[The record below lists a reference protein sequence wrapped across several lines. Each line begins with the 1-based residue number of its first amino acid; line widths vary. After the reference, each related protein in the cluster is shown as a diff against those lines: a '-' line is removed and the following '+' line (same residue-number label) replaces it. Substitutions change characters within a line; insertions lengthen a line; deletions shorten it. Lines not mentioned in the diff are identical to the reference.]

1 MKSRKISKKK
11 KAGTP
16 TLSGI
21 PDDITLKY
29 VSKVDFRSLKLL
41 NMSNKSYR
49 SQLKPY
55 LTTNKYPSQFSAVH
69 KDAGVLMDNYGIT
82 LKDILLSSIETS
94 FFDNY
99 IKTFFIN
106 DENEQIEYICNILF
120 DYNDE
125 VKTELNKF
133 ETDTEITK
141 DFLKLLQP
149 NSLIFKKINNYSID
163 YRIFQFLLLFTDI
176 NMKGRS
182 KTLMKILLIKQLIIF
197 LQSIYLDKLLHHYEY
212 LKEYPVSSIN
222 TVLLDLNVHIE
233 SYLLHTRFKKAGYI
247 IIENSDI
254 FFFYFYSVIVTSLMF
269 HNTIFDNLPVA
280 RKYSI
285 KKGMIYDMLY
295 YIKSMYTVKNYNHR
309 NEYTIL
315 YLFNL
320 YTFVEKDTYL
330 KIFISLI
337 LFSYLNH
344 LFEKKIV
351 TARQLYSSDISFI
364 IERIH
369 TTILEYIEIL
379 PTLEFD
385 KIGLKNKQE
394 VDVEIKKDIL
404 LNLMQNL
411 ENK

>member
-41 NMSNKSYR
+41 NMTNKSYR

-69 KDAGVLMDNYGIT
+69 KDAGILMDNYGIT
-82 LKDILLSSIETS
+82 LKDILLSSIETR

-106 DENEQIEYICNILF
+106 DENERIQYICNILF
-120 DYNDE
+120 DYNDD

-182 KTLMKILLIKQLIIF
+182 KTLMKILLTKQLIIF

-233 SYLLHTRFKKAGYI
+233 SYLFHSRFKKAGYI

-254 FFFYFYSVIVTSLMF
+254 FFFYFYSVIVTSLIF

-295 YIKSMYTVKNYNHR
+295 YIKSMYTVKNYNYR

-351 TARQLYSSDISFI
+351 TARQLYSSDTSFI

-385 KIGLKNKQE
+385 KIGLKNKKE
-394 VDVEIKKDIL
+394 VDIEIKKDIL
-404 LNLMQNL
+404 LKLMQNL